1 MDTVKLFISAVLN
14 PPSFNDWQSMSSI
27 IDMIVTGFAFL
38 FREVSILSLVVA
50 AVIIVA
56 FVVTLIA
63 QKIKSFWT
71 LR

>member
-1 MDTVKLFISAVLN
+1 MDIVKLFISAVLN
-14 PPSFNDWQSMSSI
+14 PPSFNDWQSMNSM

-38 FREVSILSLVVA
+38 FREVSIFSLAVA

-63 QKIKSFWT
+63 QKIKSF
-71 LR
+71 